1 MSRAQRRLLLCLCA
15 LAGLAWWLPQAEPV
29 FAPWFPG
36 RDRLIY
42 RQDSFTDLILAHLSI
57 VGLSSLLAMLA
68 GTGLAM
74 AVTRAWGHAFRPLL
88 ETVLAISQALPPVA
102 VLAVATPLI
111 GFGPL
116 PALIALF
123 LYGLLPI
130 AQGTLAGLDSVP
142 AGVREL
148 AFGMGMTPVQVLRQ
162 VELPLAM
169 PVVLAGVRTSV
180 AINVGTAALAS
191 TVGVKTLGLP
201 IVIGLAG
208 FNTPYVLQGALL
220 VGLLALT
227 IDQAFAVLAAPWQH
241 WRDSAENAHCHVN
254 GMASQ

>member
-1 MSRAQRRLLLCLCA
+1 MSRTQRALSFCLLA
-15 LAGLAWWLPQAEPV
+15 LLGLAYWLPRAEPV
-29 FAPWFPG
+29 FAVLFPG

-42 RQDSFTDLILAHLSI
+42 RQDTFVDLLVAHLWI
-57 VGLSSLLAMLA
+57 VGVSSGLAALA
-68 GTGLAM
+68 GVGVALA
-74 AVTRAWGHAFRPLL
+74 VRRAWGRAFRPLL
-88 ETVLAISQALPPVA
+88 ETLLAISQALPPVA

-142 AGVREL
+142 ASAREVACGL
-148 AFGMGMTPVQVLRQ
+148 GMTPAQILRH
-162 VELPLAM
+162 VELPLAS
-169 PVVLAGVRTSV
+169 PVILAGIRTSV
-180 AINVGTAALAS
+180 TINIGTAALAS

-201 IVIGLAG
+201 IIIGLSG
-208 FNTPYVLQGALL
+208 FNTPYVVQGALM

-227 IDQAFAVLAAPWQH
+227 VDQAFAVLAQPLRR
-241 WRDSAENAHCHVN
+241 WREPDGQETLSALTL
-254 GMASQ
+254 